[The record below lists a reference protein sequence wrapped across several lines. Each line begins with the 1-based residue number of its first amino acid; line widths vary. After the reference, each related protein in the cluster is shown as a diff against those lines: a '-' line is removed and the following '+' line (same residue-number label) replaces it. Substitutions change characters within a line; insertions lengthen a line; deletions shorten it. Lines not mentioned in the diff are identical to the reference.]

1 MGKFTFVKG
10 NHFYNPE
17 NVTTPLEE
25 GFIEGDGRLDAQV
38 SAEHIRTVMENYL
51 ALNQKADIFFFME
64 VPLNLD
70 QEKVEKKPEG
80 NNLGILK
87 SQHRMVYYLDGI
99 DSEEG
104 MEILDTFGEVLINDG
119 LSAFG
124 FGTKDSEIGKYQ
136 YNEMLVHV
144 YEDMDPWKKVF
155 LLADVPER
163 KDLTFADDVFSWKN
177 PGVAERYEDD
187 QGRSVYDVVDVLKK
201 AGLYEAEVREENP
214 DDGDS
219 SPEDD
224 PPDKEQMEAFIKKLM
239 DK

>member
-1 MGKFTFVKG
+1 
-10 NHFYNPE
+10 
-17 NVTTPLEE
+17 
-25 GFIEGDGRLDAQV
+25 
-38 SAEHIRTVMENYL
+38 
-51 ALNQKADIFFFME
+51 
-64 VPLNLD
+64 LNLD
-70 QEKVEKKPEG
+70 QEKVEKEPEG
-80 NNLGILK
+80 NNPGILK

-155 LLADVPER
+155 LLAGVPER